1 MDYNN
6 NEYNFTTQNTQPEQ
20 PKQPKKKGSLKK
32 VIAGV
37 MAVAIIG
44 GGAGFGGAYLAN
56 NVVTSS
62 SVSAS
67 ASTTAATSSTVSA
80 DLSSLANTIQKKE
93 TDELSASELYKA
105 VEQSI
110 VKVNNYQQVSTT
122 SDSSSGGSI
131 YDYFFGGGFG
141 GSGKKESTPSIQL
154 YGTGSGV
161 IFTTD
166 GYVITN
172 YHVIENAAKIS
183 VTVTDSVTG
192 EEGEEMEAEVIGSDS
207 STDLA
212 VLKITRDEP
221 FSAASIGDS
230 SSLEVGQTVCAIGNP
245 AGLDKTITMGIVSG
259 LNRHYSSEDGYEL
272 SSIQT
277 DTAINPGNSGGGLF
291 DMYGNVVGIVNSK
304 IVAQYTENLG
314 FAITIDEAKPII
326 NDLIN
331 YGYVTGRPVLGVTT
345 VQLNEY
351 TAYLYGYNTTGL
363 LITAITEG
371 APVENS
377 GLRLGDIITQ
387 INGTDVST
395 VSDVQAIIKTMKA
408 GDTVEATVV
417 RQSDDS
423 NRTQTLTITIEL
435 SESRS

>member
-6 NEYNFTTQNTQPEQ
+6 NEYNFTTQNTQPV
-20 PKQPKKKGSLKK
+20 QPKKKGSFKK
-32 VIAGV
+32 VLAGV
-37 MAVAIIG
+37 LAVAIIG
-44 GGAGFGGAYLAN
+44 GGAGFGGAYLAGSLVN
-56 NVVTSS
+56 STNAVSQSADTSAVT
-62 SVSAS
+62 
-67 ASTTAATSSTVSA
+67 TTQPAPA
-80 DLSSLANTIQKKE
+80 DLSSLANTEQKKT

-110 VKVNNYQQVSTT
+110 VKVSNYQKVSTT
-122 SDSSSGGSI
+122 STSGSGSI
-131 YDYFFGGGFG
+131 YDYFFGGGY
-141 GSGKKESTPSIQL
+141 GSKKETEPSIQL

-172 YHVIENAAKIS
+172 YHVIQNAAKIS

-192 EEGEEMEAEVIGSDS
+192 AEGVEMEAEVIGSDS

-212 VLKITRDEP
+212 VLKITRDEA
-221 FSAASIGDS
+221 FVAAPIGDS
-230 SSLEVGQTVCAIGNP
+230 SSLEIGQTVCAIGNP
-245 AGLDKTITMGIVSG
+245 SGLDKTITMGIISG
-259 LNRHYSSEDGYEL
+259 LNRHYSSAEGYEL

-291 DMYGNVVGIVNSK
+291 DMYGNVVGIVNAK
-304 IVAQYTENLG
+304 IVSEYTESLG

-331 YGYVTGRPVLGVTT
+331 FGYVTGRPVLGVTT

-351 TAYLYGYNTTGL
+351 TAYLYGYSTTGL
-363 LITAITEG
+363 LITSINEG
-371 APVENS
+371 APVEKS

-387 INGTDVST
+387 INGTDVTT
-395 VSDVQAIIKTMKA
+395 VSDVQAIIKSMKA

-417 RQSDDS
+417 RQSEDS
-423 NRTQTLTITIEL
+423 SRTQTLKITIEL
-435 SESRS
+435 TENRG

>member
-1 MDYNN
+1 MDYN
-6 NEYNFTTQNTQPEQ
+6 NEYNFTTLNTQPEQ

-56 NVVTSS
+56 SIVTSS
-62 SVSAS
+62 PVSAS
-67 ASTTAATSSTVSA
+67 STSAASTSSTVSA

-93 TDELSASELYKA
+93 TDELSASQLYKA

-110 VKVNNYQQVSTT
+110 VKVNNYQQVSTA

-141 GSGKKESTPSIQL
+141 GSGKKETTPSIQL

-192 EEGEEMEAEVIGSDS
+192 EDGEEMEAEVIGSDS

-212 VLKITRDEP
+212 VLKITRDQP

-351 TAYLYGYNTTGL
+351 TAYLYGYSTTGL
-363 LITAITEG
+363 LITAINEG

-408 GDTVEATVV
+408 GDTVEATIV

-423 NRTQTLTITIEL
+423 SRTQTLTITIEL
-435 SESRS
+435 TENRS